1 LDEQG
6 ACQGHTHP
14 PSSTEFLGFLV
25 LHLDGEP
32 KTEQNLRGTGFG
44 GTRVELV
51 KPAIDAFLKSKKQM
65 NQSDIRYGKTNEPL
79 MRGKHASL
87 LHFCCLHLFSIICT
101 YQ

>member
-51 KPAIDAFLKSKKQM
+51 KPAIDAFLKSKK
-65 NQSDIRYGKTNEPL
+65 TNE
-79 MRGKHASL
+79 
-87 LHFCCLHLFSIICT
+87 SINPST
-101 YQ
+101 TTFWGEETPKRY